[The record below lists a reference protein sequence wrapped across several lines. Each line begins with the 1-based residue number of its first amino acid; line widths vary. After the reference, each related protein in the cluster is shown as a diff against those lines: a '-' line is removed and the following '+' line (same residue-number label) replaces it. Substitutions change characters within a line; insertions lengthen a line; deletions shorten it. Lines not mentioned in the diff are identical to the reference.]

1 MTIVAS
7 GTDPT
12 NSSNQASLAEMG
24 SANSTRDT
32 DDHRTADRRRF
43 ALLIRH
49 QTLVSVAGYTVAW
62 IVLWHVTSALDRL
75 TGLSLWSLPAGLT
88 FAVLLEGG
96 GRALPLP
103 IGAALVAGL
112 LVWPW
117 RQWPYYLAIG
127 VLVPLGYFVAIQTLR
142 QSWLDRYRRRPWR
155 FNDTPQVAA
164 FLAAAA
170 AGSLFAALIGTLLLK
185 AAGILSPQAPFSLA
199 VLEWWAG
206 DFVGIAAF
214 APFVLLIGFP
224 AVRRYYQ
231 KETPRPSRTFRM
243 VDPPPTAKRLV
254 QGLLS
259 VLLLAALFWIPQQF
273 WREPHNPFAVLL
285 ALPVLVWTVA
295 TNDIRGAVLDVFLF
309 ELSIALMVA
318 AFGHSDRM
326 LQYQIVMAVVAVSGL
341 LAGAFS
347 HEKLIS
353 TALYRDLVEICNDLL
368 WEFDAAGHL
377 RELRGK
383 FAKSLEFRDF
393 WLGLSWKDWVVFE
406 QPETDL
412 AALRAALAER
422 QPFQHLVLCVRLPGQ
437 ERWAWTRNSGVP
449 LFDEDGE
456 FLGYRGATVDI
467 SDQKQAE
474 ALHKKAEA
482 LLQTYDETLEAKV
495 EAKVEERTRI
505 LAEVS
510 LRNWR
515 LANYDQ
521 LTSLPNRNLLFEH
534 LRKGLQQARRQW
546 RLLAILLVDLDGFK
560 QVNDTLGHDAGD
572 ELLQQVAAR
581 LQQCVRA
588 TDTAARL
595 GGDEFTVLLQDLE
608 APEAAA
614 AVAQKIIDRLAEPF
628 LLGSA
633 SAAIT
638 ASVGIALYR
647 PELPANLD
655 LAMNLLRQA
664 DAAMYTA
671 KQTGK
676 NNWRFAE
683 QLGLG

>member
-1 MTIVAS
+1 
-7 GTDPT
+7 
-12 NSSNQASLAEMG
+12 MG

-32 DDHRTADRRRF
+32 NDRRTADHRRF
-43 ALLIRH
+43 APLIRY
-49 QTLVSVAGYTVAW
+49 QPLVSVVGYVVAW
-62 IVLWHVTSALDRL
+62 AVLWHVTNALERL
-75 TGLSLWSLPAGLT
+75 TGVSLWSLPAGLT

-103 IGAALVAGL
+103 IVAALVAGL

-117 RQWPYYLAIG
+117 QQWPYYLAIS
-127 VLVPLGYFVAIQTLR
+127 VLVPLGYFVTIQTLR
-142 QSWLDRYRRRPWR
+142 QSWLDRYRRPWR
-155 FNDTPQVAA
+155 FNGTPQVAV

-170 AGSLFAALIGTLLLK
+170 AGSGFAALVGTLLLK
-185 AAGILSPQAPFSLA
+185 AAAILSPQAPFSLA

-206 DFVGIAAF
+206 NFVGIATF
-214 APFVLLIGFP
+214 APFVLLFGFP
-224 AVRRYYQ
+224 AVRRFY
-231 KETPRPSRTFRM
+231 KKTEAPRPSRTVRM
-243 VDPPPTAKRLV
+243 VDPPSTAKRLV

-273 WREPHNPFAVLL
+273 WREPHNPFVVLL
-285 ALPVLVWTVA
+285 ALPVLVWIVA
-295 TNDIRGAVLDVFLF
+295 TNDIRGAVLGVFLF
-309 ELSIALMVA
+309 ESSIVLMVA
-318 AFGHSDRM
+318 AFGHSDQM
-326 LQYQIVMAVVAVSGL
+326 LQYQTVMAVVAVSGL

-353 TALYRDLVEICNDLL
+353 TALYRDLAEISNDLL

-406 QPETDL
+406 QSETDL
-412 AALRAALAER
+412 AALRAALVER
-422 QPFQHLVLCVRLPGQ
+422 QPFQHLVLCVRLPGH
-437 ERWAWTRNSGVP
+437 ERWAWTRNGGVP

-467 SDQKQAE
+467 SDQKQTE

-581 LQQCVRA
+581 LQQCVR
-588 TDTAARL
+588 
-595 GGDEFTVLLQDLE
+595 
-608 APEAAA
+608 
-614 AVAQKIIDRLAEPF
+614 
-628 LLGSA
+628 
-633 SAAIT
+633 
-638 ASVGIALYR
+638 
-647 PELPANLD
+647 
-655 LAMNLLRQA
+655 
-664 DAAMYTA
+664 
-671 KQTGK
+671 
-676 NNWRFAE
+676 
-683 QLGLG
+683 